1 MQDKL
6 YEVILTPTQ
15 VDVIHGSL
23 IAQERLYRNIT
34 AAVKAEDAAILNWME
49 SEGISGSVLDTIYN
63 NVVQMLMQFDHF
75 VLGTELPA
83 EFDKKHTLIFKE
95 AFEPFSEH

>member
-6 YEVILTPTQ
+6 YEVILSPTQ
-15 VDVIHGSL
+15 VDTIHGSL
-23 IAQERLYRNIT
+23 IAQEKLYRDIISRFKNHDQSILDWMDGLNI
-34 AAVKAEDAAILNWME
+34 AGD
-49 SEGISGSVLDTIYN
+49 VLDDIYN
-63 NVVQMLMQFDHF
+63 NVVQMLMQVDHF
-75 VLGTELPA
+75 VLGTELPP